1 MQTIPLAYIV
11 LRDLKLYAGHAT
23 YADGKVSVKEE
34 TRITAI
40 TELKTGAERGKVLA
54 VDIEGMNR
62 GKFNASLMEFAKVPG
77 NELWLVEPVY
87 DDIDVLDA
95 FIGYADKLVFPYHCV
110 RNDSVLRNI
119 YEVSDNCVPLLVCE
133 HGKCFGKD
141 ILGLV
146 RMLSGV
152 GFHNIMVA
160 DMDGSIS
167 DDLWNDLLAECGGLI
182 SYSPRRPIGT
192 DVHIL
197 AEDLFPVEFS

>member
-23 YADGKVSVKEE
+23 YTDGKVSVRGEVK
-34 TRITAI
+34 IAAI
-40 TELKTGAERGKVLA
+40 PKLKTGAERGKVLA

-62 GKFNASLMEFAKVPG
+62 GKFNASLMEFTKVPG

-110 RNDSVLRNI
+110 RNDSVLRSI

-167 DDLWNDLLAECGGLI
+167 NDLWDDLLAECGGLI

>member
-11 LRDLKLYAGHAT
+11 LRDLKLYTGPAAFSE
-23 YADGKVSVKEE
+23 GKFSVEDDTWIGSIQK
-34 TRITAI
+34 
-40 TELKTGAERGKVLA
+40 LKTGAERGKVIA
-54 VDIEGMNR
+54 VDIEGMNH

-95 FIGYADKLVFPYHCV
+95 FIGYADKIVFPYHCI
-110 RNDSVLRNI
+110 RNDSVLTDI
-119 YEVSDNCVPLLVCE
+119 YEVSDNCVPLLMCD
-133 HGKCFGKD
+133 HGKCHGKD

-146 RMLSGV
+146 QMLSGI

-160 DMDGSIS
+160 DMDGNIS
-167 DDLWNDLLAECGGLI
+167 DSVWEDLLAECGGLI
-182 SYSPRRPIGT
+182 TYSPAREVGT